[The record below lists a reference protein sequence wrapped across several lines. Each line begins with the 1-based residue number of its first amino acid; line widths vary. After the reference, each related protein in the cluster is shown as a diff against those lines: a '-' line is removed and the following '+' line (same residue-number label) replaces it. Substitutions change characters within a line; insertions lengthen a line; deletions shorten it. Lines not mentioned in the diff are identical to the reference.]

1 MPTDRALAR
10 SSDGFTLVEVL
21 IAMVILSVGLLGL
34 EALGIGASR
43 MLVRAEKES
52 RASTLAATS
61 LERGLAEARTTPN
74 PVPRSSCSAQ
84 AASGDTVCIAIAS
97 IAGVADSRRVTVT
110 IRPKRGAVP
119 VDTFVVSSTVY
130 DPAIP

>member
-1 MPTDRALAR
+1 MPTDRALVR

-52 RASTLAATS
+52 RVSTLAATN
-61 LERGLAEARTTPN
+61 LEWAL
-74 PVPRSSCSAQ
+74 AQ
-84 AASGDTVCIAIAS
+84 ARANPAVRTQCPARVVGGDTVCVNIAA

-110 IRPKRGAVP
+110 IRPKPGVVR
-119 VDTFVVSSTVY
+119 VDSFVVSSTFY